1 MQIAASCFYYDCV
14 TAIPWGVP
22 LLIEEIVPT
31 DIFWLN
37 CRPASYNDFYPSILL
52 HSAFYYSLCDILFVT
67 INRPL
72 YFGHF
77 VIK

>member
-1 MQIAASCFYYDCV
+1 M
-14 TAIPWGVP
+14 
-22 LLIEEIVPT
+22 PT

-52 HSAFYYSLCDILFVT
+52 HSAFYYRLCDSDILFVT